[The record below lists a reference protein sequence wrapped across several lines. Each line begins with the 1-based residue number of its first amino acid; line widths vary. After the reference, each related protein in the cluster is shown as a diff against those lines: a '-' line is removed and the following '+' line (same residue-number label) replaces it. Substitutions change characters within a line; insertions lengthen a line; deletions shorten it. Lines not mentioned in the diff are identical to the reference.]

1 MLVHHRCG
9 YGEVHC
15 RRAALAHW
23 LWIQL
28 AFNRQCVIDNLQ
40 TRSAGEQAKVA
51 RMLRRRRMMQKFRG
65 ITFHNSIDVMHTK
78 LTLINKEPICRRFAF
93 EKRDSSFDSPNPAD
107 ERPDQ
112 QRDDAEMR
120 DEKRKMMFAQ

>member
-1 MLVHHRCG
+1 M
-9 YGEVHC
+9 
-15 RRAALAHW
+15 
-23 LWIQL
+23 
-28 AFNRQCVIDNLQ
+28 
-40 TRSAGEQAKVA
+40 RSAGEQAKVA

-78 LTLINKEPICRRFAF
+78 LTLINKEPICRRVAF

-112 QRDDAEMR
+112 QRDDAATASATARSRQDSRRARSAR
-120 DEKRKMMFAQ
+120 D